1 MIKLNRE
8 MLRDK
13 VYACWIGKNIGG
25 TLGGPYEG
33 KREVLNV
40 EGFST
45 EAGEPL
51 PNDDLDL
58 QLVWLKAMRE
68 QGPSNLNE
76 RTLGEYWMEYV
87 SPYWAE
93 YGICKAN
100 MTHGLTAPM
109 SGHYKN
115 EWKHSNGAWIRTE
128 IWACLYPADVNNAVK
143 YAYYDACVDHG
154 FGDGTHAAMF
164 VAALESAAFVISDIR
179 ELIKIGLSKIPADC
193 RFAKYIN
200 TVLECYDSGKTW
212 LEARNKLTDMA
223 LADEE
228 LGWFQAP
235 ANVGYA
241 VIGLLWGEG
250 DFKKSMLTAI
260 NCGDDT
266 DCTAATVGSI
276 LGIKDGLSGIPSDWK
291 EYIGDRIVT
300 VAVNRG
306 ALYGCPRSCTELSER
321 VIETRDLTLWSSPI
335 VKVVDTE
342 TEVPDADMQKFYGC
356 DFANELSK
364 RSPYHSVYEFPMSS
378 VYVEFDRAPDIKA
391 GESIKVKVH
400 IKRKLESQKH
410 FVARFILPE
419 GWTYEGNPNFAC
431 SHRVY
436 REGWTNE
443 YTITVGEKVDYKN
456 RGIIEITLEGRAEVA
471 LVPLLFFSC

>member
-8 MLRDK
+8 MLKDK

-40 EGFST
+40 EGFTT

-58 QLVWLKAMRE
+58 QLVWLKAIRE
-68 QGPSNLNE
+68 LGPQGLNE
-76 RTLGEYWMEYV
+76 RSIGEYWMEFV

-100 MTHGLTAPM
+100 MTHGLPAPM

-143 YAYYDACVDHG
+143 YAYYDSCVDHG

-164 VAALESAAFVISDIR
+164 VAALESAAFVVSDTR
-179 ELIKIGLSKIPADC
+179 ELIKIGLSKIPSDC

-200 TVLECYDSGKTW
+200 TAVEYYDNGKTW
-212 LEARNKLTDMA
+212 LEARNALTDMA

-241 VIGLLWGEG
+241 VIGLLWGKG
-250 DFKKSMLTAI
+250 DFKESMLIAI

-266 DCTAATVGSI
+266 DCTAATVGSV
-276 LGIKDGLSGIPSDWK
+276 LGIKDGMAGIPSDWK
-291 EYIGDRIVT
+291 EYIGDKIVT
-300 VAVNRG
+300 VAINRG
-306 ALYGCPRSCTELSER
+306 ALYNLPKTCTELSER
-321 VIETRDLTLWSSPI
+321 VIETRDLTLWGNPF

-342 TEVPDADMQKFYGC
+342 TEVPEADKAKFFGS
-356 DFANELSK
+356 DFADELGK
-364 RSPYHSVYEFPMSS
+364 RSPYHGVYEFPMSS
-378 VYVEFDRAPDIKA
+378 VYVEYDRAPDLKA
-391 GESIKVKVH
+391 GEQIKLKVH
-400 IKRKLESQKH
+400 IKRKLDCQKH

-419 GWTYEGNPNFAC
+419 GWTYEGCPNFAC
-431 SHRVY
+431 SHRIY
-436 REGWTNE
+436 RQGWTNE
-443 YTITVGEKVDYKN
+443 YTLTAGDKVDYKN
-456 RGIIEITLEGRAEVA
+456 RGILEITLEGRAEVA
-471 LVPLLFFSC
+471 LVPLVFFGC